1 MKKTLQFANL
11 ETMVKFSKAL
21 NGGFLMNTSNLTLT
35 GQFNENDVFDAT
47 LGFKANLI
55 PTTEKVYSYSG
66 VPRIR

>member
-21 NGGFLMNTSNLTLT
+21 SCGFLMNTSNLTLT
-35 GQFNENDVFDAT
+35 GIFTETDVFDAT
-47 LGFKANLI
+47 LGFRASLI

-66 VPRIR
+66 MPRR